1 MAGGLGPAYGQT
13 DVMHDRSYLIRQL
26 ASRHRADREQARA
39 ALDNLNRQE
48 ALQQR
53 DIALEQRDYAI
64 QQRQLNFE
72 ANQRRIMAHQNA
84 LEMDKQL
91 KIDRDTEI
99 DEQGHRLLLSM
110 MQLEAQKRRGEIDE
124 PKFQEG
130 ILAAVAQNHLGL
142 RHPEAKKHYEFVT
155 EEFDKQN
162 AFNTRRELTQA
173 AKIGAKYGIEPQ
185 IDPETGRPSIQ
196 LTQQAA
202 LQTPKGQTEAIGQLN
217 TEMAHKYGVTT
228 GVRSLFNPIA
238 PHVGTD
244 ASGNQVENPTHIKVP
259 FMNKEGKE
267 GSVPVPKPL
276 FDQMKSDFQDRYFAL
291 GQPTAARTIANIQQ
305 SPTPT
310 PEPSPTPDTR
320 PVPGFNIPI
329 LDNTAAT
336 AAPISTPSPSPEA
349 TATPVQA
356 PTHLGTYNPA
366 TGEFE

>member
-1 MAGGLGPAYGQT
+1 MAGGLGAAYAQT

-53 DIALEQRDYAI
+53 DIALEQRDAAI

-99 DEQGHRLLLSM
+99 DEQGHGLLLSM
-110 MQLEAQKRRGEIDE
+110 MKLEAAKRRGEINKDQ
-124 PKFQEG
+124 FDQG
-130 ILAAVAQNHLGL
+130 LVDAATQFPLGL
-142 RHPEAKKHYEFVT
+142 RHPEAKKHLEFATHEADRQNTVT
-155 EEFDKQN
+155 AN
-162 AFNTRRELTQA
+162 RELTQA
-173 AKIGAKYGIEPQ
+173 EKIGAKYGIEPQ
-185 IDPETGRPSIQ
+185 IDPDTGRPSIQ

-202 LQTPKGQTEAIGQLN
+202 LKTPKGQTEAIGQLN
-217 TEMAHKYGVTT
+217 TEMMHKYGVTT

-244 ASGNQVENPTHIKVP
+244 ASGKQVKNPTHVAVP

-276 FDQMKSDFQDRYFAL
+276 FDQMKANFQDRYAAIN
-291 GQPTAARTIANIQQ
+291 QPIAARTIANIQQ
-305 SPTPT
+305 SPTPA

-329 LDNTAAT
+329 LGNTAP